1 MIKKLLILVL
11 ILSALTGAYFLFKPL
26 VIEIYSI
33 LPLQSPQT
41 EKPIKLIFTG
51 DIMLNRGVEYQIQKQ
66 GDNDFRFP
74 FLNIAPALEN
84 ADLVF
89 GNLESQISDKGQNQ
103 GSIYSF
109 RADPKAIE
117 GLKFAGFNILGLAN
131 NHSFDYGREALQDS
145 INRLIEADISPVGAG
160 NNGSQ
165 AFSPTIKTIGET
177 SIAIFAYSQGPDA
190 WQATNDN
197 LGIAIISEKNLERIK
212 DDIALA
218 KKLADIVI
226 VSMHAGNE
234 YETTPT
240 KEQILFAHSFIDA
253 GADLIIGHHSHI
265 IQNSEIYKEKQ
276 IFYGLGNF
284 IFDQGFSEETMENE
298 IIEVVIENGEIE
310 RITPKTVKINA
321 FFQPEL
327 AQ

>member
-1 MIKKLLILVL
+1 MIKKLLILILV
-11 ILSALTGAYFLFKPL
+11 LSALTGAYFLFKPL
-26 VIEIYSI
+26 AIEIHSI

-41 EKPIKLIFTG
+41 EKPIRLIFTG
-51 DIMLNRGVEYQIQKQ
+51 DIMLDRGVEYQIQKQ
-66 GDNDFRFP
+66 GENDFRFP
-74 FLNIAPALEN
+74 FLNIAPAFGN
-84 ADLVF
+84 ADLIF
-89 GNLESQISDKGQNQ
+89 GNLESQISDKGRNQ

-117 GLKFAGFNILGLAN
+117 GLKFAGFNVLGLAN
-131 NHSFDYGREALQDS
+131 NHSFDYDQQALQDS

-160 NNGSQ
+160 KNESQ
-165 AFSPTIKTIGET
+165 AFSPTIKTINKT
-177 SIAIFAYSQGPDA
+177 SLAIFAYSQGPDA
-190 WQATNDN
+190 WQATSDN

-212 DDIALA
+212 NDIALA
-218 KKLADIVI
+218 KELADIVI

-240 KEQILFAHSFIDA
+240 EEQILFAHSFIDA
-253 GADLIIGHHSHI
+253 GADLVIGHHSHI
-265 IQNSEIYKEKQ
+265 VQNSEIYREKQ

-298 IIEVVIENGEIE
+298 IIEVMIENGKIE
-310 RITPKTVKINA
+310 RITPRAVKINA

-327 AQ
+327 IQ